1 MKKKRQIEI
10 SVLIVN
16 YNNKKFVLNAIN
28 SVKKQNYKNFEI
40 IVVDDQSTDGSIK
53 ILKRL
58 KNILL
63 LQTKFKK
70 KSPSYNQMNAYL
82 TGFKKSKGKIICFLD
97 SDDFFEKNKL
107 RQIQKYFETNKE
119 TQIISDKPFI
129 FYNQKKNY
137 KMKFISRPKILI
149 PWQKFAP
156 QSCISVRKR
165 YLKKIMKKIILLK
178 FPNTWMDFRLVCQAT
193 IDFGKMKILDNYF
206 TYYRQNPNSQIL
218 EYKKKYS
225 LKWWK
230 KREEA
235 HLFQNF
241 IYKKNKKSI
250 NYSFDRFFTKIINI
264 LLIK

>member
-1 MKKKRQIEI
+1 MKKKKQIEI

-28 SVKKQNYKNFEI
+28 SVKKQNFKNFEI
-40 IVVDDQSTDGSIK
+40 IVIDDQSTDGSIK
-53 ILKRL
+53 ILKKL

-63 LQTKFKK
+63 LKTKSKK
-70 KSPSYNQMNAYL
+70 KYPNYNQMNAYL
-82 TGFKKSKGKIICFLD
+82 TGFKRSKGKIICFLD
-97 SDDFFEKNKL
+97 SDDFFEKNK
-107 RQIQKYFETNKE
+107 IHHIHNYFETYKE
-119 TQIISDKPFI
+119 TQILFDKPFI
-129 FYNQKKNY
+129 FHNKKKNY
-137 KMKFISRPKILI
+137 KMKFNSRSKLLI

-156 QSCISVRKR
+156 QSCISIRKE
-165 YLKKIMKKIILLK
+165 YLKKIIKKIILFK

-193 IDFGKMKILDNYF
+193 IDFGEIKILDNYL

-218 EYKKKYS
+218 EFKKKYS
-225 LKWWK
+225 LKWWE

-264 LLIK
+264 FLIK